1 MNPRVQLALFA
12 LALCCA
18 AAVHAPQ
25 RASAQPGQETV
36 TAQINITLP
45 TGEQVTGAIVNRR
58 QLGSAVR
65 STWTFSGMASGQP
78 VQAAGTATERWLGG
92 GQLEIAMETI
102 TSYQVGS
109 KPSATNPDGTPYVPS
124 PLLQTVL
131 IADVGNGVLTVRGI
145 PLAISAGSLG
155 AKLYPPG
162 SGDISYV
169 VTSAGQ
175 GPAVITSIP
184 NTADRTLASARPL
197 FPALVG
203 LLLAATAV
211 AAIRRRARA

>member
-1 MNPRVQLALFA
+1 MNPRLQLALLA

-18 AAVHAPQ
+18 AALHTPR
-25 RASAQPGQETV
+25 RAGAQPGQETV

-58 QLGSAVR
+58 LLGSEVQ

-78 VQAAGTATERWLGG
+78 VQAAGTATERWLGD

-109 KPSATNPDGTPYVPS
+109 QPPATNPDGTPYVPS

-131 IADVGNGVLTVRGI
+131 IEDVGNGVLTVRGI
-145 PLAISAGSLG
+145 PLAISAGPLG
-155 AKLYPPG
+155 ARLYPPG

-169 VTSAGQ
+169 VTNAGQ
-175 GPAVITSIP
+175 GPAVITAIP
-184 NTADRTLASARPL
+184 NTADRTVSSARPL
-197 FPALVG
+197 LPALAG

-211 AAIRRRARA
+211 AALRRRGRA